1 MATAANPLPRNNAR
15 PGQEQTRR
23 NPNQE
28 ALAASMMPETLNVD
42 DRTVDVVFFTS
53 IDVPRYDYWK
63 GEPYIL
69 RFDPKGADLSLLNNG
84 APVFDNHM
92 DWGGAASQKGVVD
105 RGWRDGKL
113 FKAKLRF
120 SRRKEVEGLWQDIQ
134 DKIVQKFS
142 MGVSILEK
150 KDLEQ
155 EKGKLRVVEV
165 TKWQPYEIST
175 APIPADFNTRT
186 LAADQ
191 AAEYAAAVRQRE
203 IEIARIK
210 AL

>member
-1 MATAANPLPRNNAR
+1 MEKP
-15 PGQEQTRR
+15 
-23 NPNQE
+23 NPNSKPEKQDE
-28 ALAASMMPETLNVD
+28 NRQCLAASMMPDTLNAD
-42 DRTVDVVFFTS
+42 ARTVDVVFFTS

-69 RFDPKGADLSLLNNG
+69 RFKPEGADLSLLNNG
-84 APVFDNHM
+84 APVFDNHETYN
-92 DWGGAASQKGVVD
+92 GAASQKGVVD
-105 RGWRDGKL
+105 KGWRDGKD
-113 FKAKLRF
+113 FMATLRF
-120 SRRKEVEGLWQDIQ
+120 SKRKDVEGLWQDIQ

-142 MGVSILEK
+142 MGVSILAKQE
-150 KDLEQ
+150 LAQ

-186 LAADQ
+186 LSAENPAPGAAD
-191 AAEYAAAVRQRE
+191 ATATRRRE
-203 IEIARIK
+203 VEIARLK